1 LSDEYT
7 LVTDEKRNKYK
18 STAYIPIIGCPGQ
31 QTCRNR
37 AMRICI
43 SKVHVPEKK
52 QRSARKEVG
61 MAEYKRWMAYLYNY
75 ENGFKKNCVGTARIE
90 RRGNEAKTTVSIQVP
105 SLMNEA
111 LKNFYYIRTPEGVR
125 GISAGEYTTNGS
137 NGNWQISM
145 NADDMGGSGLEL
157 ERMDGYLICR
167 DSMKYFASAWDDKP
181 LLPTEVYELLQ
192 SLESERNQPMQPD
205 RIELPVE
212 ETENQE
218 DDIRPDDIGLTENKE
233 SEQDNGQTVRQ
244 ASDVE
249 RGWEETDGVITE
261 DAAVTEEWMIGNAV
275 SDNLEKELQKEIEA
289 MTVQSNS
296 AERIFELCPVIW
308 PFAEPWAERCVK
320 LELEDIGLL
329 PAEHWQL
336 TTNSFL
342 MHSYYGY
349 RHLVLARVKDGARYR
364 YELLVPGIYN
374 EREKEIAGLFGFDE
388 FRNTKS
394 RPIAVGEYGY
404 WSMPV
409 VF

>member
-1 LSDEYT
+1 MNLS
-7 LVTDEKRNKYK
+7 KQAR
-18 STAYIPIIGCPGQ
+18 APGK
-31 QTCRNR
+31 N
-37 AMRICI
+37 
-43 SKVHVPEKK
+43 
-52 QRSARKEVG
+52 QRSAQKEVG

-90 RRGNEAKTTVSIQVP
+90 RKGNEAKTTVSIQAP
-105 SLMNEA
+105 SLMNES

-125 GISAGEYTTNGS
+125 GINAGEYTTNGS
-137 NGNWQISM
+137 SGNWQISM
-145 NADDMGGSGLEL
+145 NAEDMGGSGLEL

-192 SLESERNQPMQPD
+192 ALEEEKNRPVQPD
-205 RIELPVE
+205 RIELPIE
-212 ETENQE
+212 ETDNGTDAGSRTVKQE
-218 DDIRPDDIGLTENKE
+218 DGEL
-233 SEQDNGQTVRQ
+233 
-244 ASDVE
+244 E
-249 RGWEETDGVITE
+249 RGWEETDGQITDE
-261 DAAVTEEWMIGNAV
+261 VAVAEEWRTGNAD
-275 SDNLEKELQKEIEA
+275 SDDLESALQKELETIFPTAEDA
-289 MTVQSNS
+289 ERKGIWEYAANKDGENNLQKNRMAGELSEEHPKTTS

-349 RHLVLARVKDGARYR
+349 RHLVLARVRDGARYR
-364 YELLVPGIYN
+364 YELLVPGLYN

-409 VF
+409 VFG

>member
-1 LSDEYT
+1 
-7 LVTDEKRNKYK
+7 
-18 STAYIPIIGCPGQ
+18 
-31 QTCRNR
+31 
-37 AMRICI
+37 
-43 SKVHVPEKK
+43 
-52 QRSARKEVG
+52 

-90 RRGNEAKTTVSIQVP
+90 RRGNEAKTTVAIQVP
-105 SLMNEA
+105 SLSNET

-125 GISAGEYTTNGS
+125 GISAGEYTTSGS

-192 SLESERNQPMQPD
+192 ALEEEKNRPMQPD
-205 RIELPVE
+205 RIELPIE
-212 ETENQE
+212 EESSQE
-218 DDIRPDDIGLTENKE
+218 DPME
-233 SEQDNGQTVRQ
+233 SGQ
-244 ASDVE
+244 ANE
-249 RGWEETDGVITE
+249 WITE
-261 DAAVTEEWMIGNAV
+261 EIPDTEDRIIREADV
-275 SDNLEKELQKEIEA
+275 DHLETILQKEMEKILPLDESVEKKD
-289 MTVQSNS
+289 VQEERANS
-296 AERIFELCPVIW
+296 GTAERIFELCPVIW

-336 TTNSFL
+336 TMNSFL

-349 RHLVLARVKDGARYR
+349 RHLVLARVRDGARYR

-388 FRNTKS
+388 FHNTKS

-409 VF
+409 VFG

>member
-1 LSDEYT
+1 MNLS
-7 LVTDEKRNKYK
+7 KQAR
-18 STAYIPIIGCPGQ
+18 APGK
-31 QTCRNR
+31 N
-37 AMRICI
+37 
-43 SKVHVPEKK
+43 
-52 QRSARKEVG
+52 QRSAQKEVG

-90 RRGNEAKTTVSIQVP
+90 RKGNEAKTTVSIQAP
-105 SLMNEA
+105 SLMNES

-125 GISAGEYTTNGS
+125 GINAGEYTTNGS
-137 NGNWQISM
+137 SGNWQISM
-145 NADDMGGSGLEL
+145 NAEDMGGSGLEL

-192 SLESERNQPMQPD
+192 ALEEEKNRPVQPD
-205 RIELPVE
+205 RIELPIE
-212 ETENQE
+212 ETDNGTDAGSRTVKQE
-218 DDIRPDDIGLTENKE
+218 DGE
-233 SEQDNGQTVRQ
+233 S
-244 ASDVE
+244 E
-249 RGWEETDGVITE
+249 RGWEETDGQITDE
-261 DAAVTEEWMIGNAV
+261 VAVAEEWRTGNAD
-275 SDNLEKELQKEIEA
+275 SDNLESALQKELETIFPTAEDA
-289 MTVQSNS
+289 ERKGIWEYAANKDGENNLQKNRMAGELSEEHPKTTS

-349 RHLVLARVKDGARYR
+349 RHLVLARVRDGARYR

-409 VF
+409 VFG

>member
-1 LSDEYT
+1 
-7 LVTDEKRNKYK
+7 
-18 STAYIPIIGCPGQ
+18 
-31 QTCRNR
+31 
-37 AMRICI
+37 
-43 SKVHVPEKK
+43 
-52 QRSARKEVG
+52 

-90 RRGNEAKTTVSIQVP
+90 RKGNEAKTTVSIQVP
-105 SLMNEA
+105 SLTNEV

-125 GISAGEYTTNGS
+125 GINAGEYTTNGS
-137 NGNWQISM
+137 SGNWQISM
-145 NADDMGGSGLEL
+145 NADNMGGSGLEL

-192 SLESERNQPMQPD
+192 NLEEEKNRPVQPD

-212 ETENQE
+212 EAERQEWEPPHTSEEDRMNQE
-218 DDIRPDDIGLTENKE
+218 LSVQSESSAQTDSMVVEKEN
-233 SEQDNGQTVRQ
+233 SQTVKQ
-244 ASDVE
+244 ASSEE
-249 RGWEETDGVITE
+249 RGWEETDGLIAGDTE
-261 DAAVTEEWMIGNAV
+261 RTEEWMIGNAV
-275 SDNLEKELQKEIEA
+275 SDNLEATLQKEVENLFPEQG
-289 MTVQSNS
+289 QSEEKSVSSS

-349 RHLVLARVKDGARYR
+349 RHLVLARVRDGARYR

-374 EREKEIAGLFGFDE
+374 EREKEIAGLFGFSE

-409 VF
+409 VFG